1 MKGSDE
7 QRGPK
12 TGFSDRE
19 TNWDFQ
25 REIKRKETTSEVV
38 PVGGV
43 GLWIHEIGLSF
54 PGRSRNTS
62 YRCNDPASLQTIYLF
77 VLDSLSCAV
86 GEADMAGRK

>member
-12 TGFSDRE
+12 TRFSDHE
-19 TNWDFQ
+19 TDWDFQ

-43 GLWIHEIGLSF
+43 RLQIHEIGLSF
-54 PGRSRNTS
+54 PGRSRN
-62 YRCNDPASLQTIYLF
+62 I
-77 VLDSLSCAV
+77 
-86 GEADMAGRK
+86 